1 VGSLLHDPSV
11 FHHQDA
17 VGIDDGAQ
25 PVGDHDPGA
34 AERAEVAMHHAFGDA
49 VEITRGLVEQQD
61 GGAMGQ
67 GSGEG
72 HPLLLASGKRGA
84 SIHE

>member
-1 VGSLLHDPSV
+1 VGSVLHDPSV

-17 VGIDDGAQ
+17 VGIDDRAQ
-25 PVGDHDPGA
+25 PVGDHDPRA
-34 AERAEVAMHHAFGDA
+34 AERAQVAVHQAFGDA
-49 VEITRGLVEQQD
+49 VEIARGLVEQQD

-72 HPLLLASGKRGA
+72 DPLLLASGKRRT

>member
-1 VGSLLHDPSV
+1 VGSLLHNPSV

-17 VGIDDGAQ
+17 VGVDDRAQ
-25 PVGDHDPGA
+25 SVGDHDPRA
-34 AERAEVAMHHAFGDA
+34 AECAEVAVHHAFGDA

-72 HPLLLASGKRGA
+72 DPLLLASGKRGA